1 MNIWISLSFQ
11 SLRNEQVLKGLAKF
25 IPRILNA
32 VECYRIK
39 KLGDTK
45 KARSSDA
52 CAVII
57 ITFPKIGSKYFGNSR
72 FKNSNQRA
80 NENNHSTFYW
90 LIYCLADSDNFKL
103 HIRYKQ
109 QQNQW
114 WKSTLLKSFI
124 ISLAPLLC
132 GDFRGDSRLILLLRC
147 KKLLQHRKVITLW
160 IAYVIFSNRFSK
172 NSLLLPQQNMEKCL
186 YRQI

>member
-1 MNIWISLSFQ
+1 MIQVFHRVLLALFHLAQFFRFWLIPAQLRKNDVIILRMNIWISLSFQ
-11 SLRNEQVLKGLAKF
+11 SLRNVQDLEGLVKF
-25 IPRILNA
+25 IPGIRNA

-80 NENNHSTFYW
+80 NENNHSTFY
-90 LIYCLADSDNFKL
+90 
-103 HIRYKQ
+103 
-109 QQNQW
+109 
-114 WKSTLLKSFI
+114 
-124 ISLAPLLC
+124 
-132 GDFRGDSRLILLLRC
+132 
-147 KKLLQHRKVITLW
+147 
-160 IAYVIFSNRFSK
+160 
-172 NSLLLPQQNMEKCL
+172 
-186 YRQI
+186 